1 MRRVASLCVLALAA
15 CSPVARAI
23 VPPAPSP
30 EPLQR
35 ESDGRV
41 CRETGLALHI
51 GEMATAELGRQ
62 MLAEAGVRILRW
74 VPYGHAVTMEFS
86 ADRLT
91 ITLDEQNRIHSV
103 LCG

>member
-1 MRRVASLCVLALAA
+1 
-15 CSPVARAI
+15 
-23 VPPAPSP
+23 
-30 EPLQR
+30 
-35 ESDGRV
+35 
-41 CRETGLALHI
+41 
-51 GEMATAELGRQ
+51 MATAELGTQ

-91 ITLDEQNRIHSV
+91 VTLDEQNRIHSV

>member
-1 MRRVASLCVLALAA
+1 M
-15 CSPVARAI
+15 
-23 VPPAPSP
+23 
-30 EPLQR
+30 
-35 ESDGRV
+35 